1 MVIDNEKKNLEED
14 IYSVDNNNK
23 ERINNGPNNFQN
35 LEINNINI
43 NQNIEDYS
51 RINYFKNNGITSTN
65 EIITKKKKDIIN
77 L

>member
-23 ERINNGPNNFQN
+23 ERINKGPNNFQN
-35 LEINNINI
+35 LETNNLNI

-51 RINYFKNNGITSTN
+51 RINCFENIKIKIT
-65 EIITKKKKDIIN
+65 E
-77 L
+77 